1 MIPRTTLP
9 TREMQNKA
17 MNTLME
23 VFKSEHSS
31 CEQAPVVAAE
41 TLNNRTV

>member
-9 TREMQNKA
+9 TREMQNKV

-23 VFKSEHSS
+23 VYMSELPSH
-31 CEQAPVVAAE
+31 EPAPVVDAE
-41 TLNNRTV
+41 IFNNRTV